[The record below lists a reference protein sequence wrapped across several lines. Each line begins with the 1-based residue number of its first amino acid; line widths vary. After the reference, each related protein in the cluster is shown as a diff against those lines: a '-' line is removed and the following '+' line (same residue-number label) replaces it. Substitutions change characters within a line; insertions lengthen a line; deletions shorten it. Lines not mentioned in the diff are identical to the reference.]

1 MQHYYQYFVEGETEA
16 KMVQVLKTDFRC
28 ICAGKVRIH
37 NVVEKPLSRGSL
49 ASLRFNTAAILIFD
63 TDTTDATLLNEN
75 ITMLNSQP
83 MINRVVCIPQVQNL
97 EQE

>member
-1 MQHYYQYFVEGETEA
+1 LLRGETEA
-16 KMVQVLKTDFRC
+16 KKVQVLKTDFRC